1 MNELQQQTLS
11 ILEATMSED
20 KASIMALSKGGW
32 EGWLQCE
39 YWNALNLQGVS
50 TEREQQY
57 PNQTTRCDMLCKP
70 GGNPLL
76 YIELKALSEFQG
88 YNVSNF
94 YNNAAQDL
102 IKLHQMKPSSIPG
115 LALIVIP
122 RGLSNA
128 QTAIDYITSLQQY
141 LVSNITNAVIF
152 YKPFLSAH

>member
-1 MNELQQQTLS
+1 
-11 ILEATMSED
+11 
-20 KASIMALSKGGW
+20 
-32 EGWLQCE
+32 
-39 YWNALNLQGVS
+39 
-50 TEREQQY
+50 
-57 PNQTTRCDMLCKP
+57 MLCKP